1 MSHNE
6 NFTNILVG
14 FTKYSKFQ
22 ALRMQLL
29 VTAISTQIFSE
40 NTILLALHQVKKV
53 LYLDPTYPSVYW
65 VIRQHCLITPVRPD
79 FKRFTHANT
88 SRAWV
93 AVQVFQLVLLYK
105 LMVENKIKNH
115 TRKLNT
121 FQKIIDDS
129 KKHFCLSSPVSID

>member
-14 FTKYSKFQ
+14 LTKYSKFQ

-40 NTILLALHQVKKV
+40 NTILLALRQVKKF

-79 FKRFTHANT
+79 FKRLTHANT
-88 SRAWV
+88 SRARV

-105 LMVENKIKNH
+105 LMVENKIKN
-115 TRKLNT
+115 LQGN
-121 FQKIIDDS
+121 
-129 KKHFCLSSPVSID
+129 